1 MRARTLTVSL
11 LAAVLVATP
20 TTAALAHQSAA
31 GKGVTKSAE
40 AKAKAKTHGKS
51 ADAKAAKSA
60 KSAKAEA
67 KAAKAAAKAA
77 KAKKNGSV
85 VLGGSVVSVTAA
97 VPAVAATDTTAAT
110 AAVAGTVTFVV
121 HGGRFKD
128 LRGETVTASVA
139 DTAKVTRDG
148 EAVLTDLVAG
158 DHVNVK
164 WKRVD
169 FSYTAPAE
177 GVVTSTT
184 PTVLTGEANRVA
196 ASPADAATETD
207 AEVPA
212 S

>member
-1 MRARTLTVSL
+1 MRARTLSVSLVAAVAL
-11 LAAVLVATP
+11 LAAPAT
-20 TTAALAHQSAA
+20 TALAHQSSHA
-31 GKGVTKSAE
+31 GKGATKSAE
-40 AKAKAKTHGKS
+40 AKAKAKAHGKS
-51 ADAKAAKSA
+51 A
-60 KSAKAEA
+60 EA
-67 KAAKAAAKAA
+67 KA

-85 VLGGSVVSVTAA
+85 VLGGTVVSVVAA
-97 VPAVAATDTTAAT
+97 VPAVAATETTEAT
-110 AAVAGTVTFVV
+110 AAVPGTVTFVV

-158 DHVNVK
+158 DHVVVK

-169 FSYTAPAE
+169 FSYTAPVE
-177 GVVTSTT
+177 GVVTATT
-184 PTVLTGEANRVA
+184 PLVLTGAANRVA
-196 ASPADAATETD
+196 ASPADAEETE

>member
-11 LAAVLVATP
+11 LAAVLVAAP
-20 TTAALAHQSAA
+20 TTTAFAHQSTH
-31 GKGVTKSAE
+31 GKGGTKSAA
-40 AKAKAKTHGKS
+40 AKAKAHGKS
-51 ADAKAAKSA
+51 A
-60 KSAKAEA
+60 
-67 KAAKAAAKAA
+67 AAKAARAEAKAA

-85 VLGGSVVSVTAA
+85 VLGGTVVSVTAA
-97 VPAVAATDTTAAT
+97 VPAVAATDTTAAVE
-110 AAVAGTVTFVV
+110 ALAGTVTFVV

-148 EAVLTDLVAG
+148 DAVLTDLVAG
-158 DHVNVK
+158 DHVVVK

-177 GVVTSTT
+177 GVVTATT
-184 PTVLTGEANRVA
+184 PALLTGDATRVA
-196 ASPADAATETD
+196 ASPADETETETET
-207 AEVPA
+207 EVPA